1 MQVAATDDDEHSHA
15 TTLFRSMAHTGRP
28 LKCKKNI
35 SGLRN
40 QSQKSINTP
49 NDALAGWQRSES
61 PRSNSDSESE
71 ALDDAC
77 WQAPTDHNSLK
88 LLPSRLD
95 LDASS
100 DSDAEEES
108 DWEEVADEEFLEEM
122 LRLGEN
128 EGDDAQDED
137 WVPERQCCRRKV
149 AKCSTDLPVRPKGV
163 LCNYL

>member
-77 WQAPTDHNSLK
+77 HQENALSGIRANGCTISI
-88 LLPSRLD
+88 
-95 LDASS
+95 
-100 DSDAEEES
+100 
-108 DWEEVADEEFLEEM
+108 
-122 LRLGEN
+122 LRTI
-128 EGDDAQDED
+128 AVTED
-137 WVPERQCCRRKV
+137 Y
-149 AKCSTDLPVRPKGV
+149 S
-163 LCNYL
+163 